1 MSNIGHDI
9 GGFSSP
15 PSPELLLRWVQFGLF
30 MPRFSIHSWNDDGTV
45 NEPWM
50 YPEITAQIA
59 SLIKQRYRLLPYL
72 YHLLWLSTTRYG
84 SRCGRPSPISPATHA
99 ATTNVTT

>member
-1 MSNIGHDI
+1 
-9 GGFSSP
+9 
-15 PSPELLLRWVQFGLF
+15 

-72 YHLLWLSTTRYG
+72 YHLLWLSTTRYEP
-84 SRCGRPSPISPATHA
+84 RA
-99 ATTNVTT
+99 AADLRRFPRRRTLLRRM

>member
-1 MSNIGHDI
+1 
-9 GGFSSP
+9 
-15 PSPELLLRWVQFGLF
+15 

-84 SRCGRPSPISPATHA
+84 RA
-99 ATTNVTT
+99 AADLRRFPRRRTLLRRM